1 MYILILY
8 KVSGKKIEMPKMMV
22 ERKNI
27 VRTLRKDTL
36 LKEVGNR
43 PVYLYGAGYT
53 AKVCL
58 GALESEGVTIE
69 ALIDDDIMKQ
79 GTTVLSYPVLSYEEF
94 ANKCEAEEG
103 VNVILTSIYGKQ
115 IYNRLTDFPN
125 VTVWEMYEWYTELL
139 NQQEIVTE
147 KYCEGEK
154 LALYKQNT
162 DALKAYL
169 ADAESGKVLDGIY
182 RYFETRDIRHLVD
195 ICTTEESYFIHEV
208 KEYFGNR
215 EISLIDAGAYE
226 GELLRAIHASG
237 IKVKNWYCFELEKS
251 NFKRLKDN
259 VEKMELPDGFNC
271 ICENLGLWEERKAF
285 PVVAQGTGSK
295 VQEGNMEGGEICQVE
310 TIDHYFQDIHVDMI
324 KMDIEGAEMKAL
336 FGGINII
343 RRDKP
348 LLAISI
354 YHYVEDYYRIM
365 QFLLKNAGG
374 RYKYYIR
381 QHALIYGET
390 VLYAIPE
397 S

>member
-8 KVSGKKIEMPKMMV
+8 KVFSKKIEMPKMMV

-139 NQQEIVTE
+139 NQQEIVIE

-162 DALKAYL
+162 DALKTYL
-169 ADAESGKVLDGIY
+169 ADTESGKVLDGIY
-182 RYFETRDIRHLVD
+182 RYFETRDIRYLVD

-237 IKVKNWYCFELEKS
+237 IKVKSWCLYWWQHWHI
-251 NFKRLKDN
+251 
-259 VEKMELPDGFNC
+259 LP
-271 ICENLGLWEERKAF
+271 
-285 PVVAQGTGSK
+285 
-295 VQEGNMEGGEICQVE
+295 EG
-310 TIDHYFQDIHVDMI
+310 
-324 KMDIEGAEMKAL
+324 
-336 FGGINII
+336 
-343 RRDKP
+343 
-348 LLAISI
+348 
-354 YHYVEDYYRIM
+354 
-365 QFLLKNAGG
+365 
-374 RYKYYIR
+374 
-381 QHALIYGET
+381 
-390 VLYAIPE
+390 
-397 S
+397 